1 MKENNDSNFTWNKIL
16 MSFWNKKSK
25 ENLKHHP
32 NLFKRKESPHSR
44 LYKAIKISFNSKEK
58 QSKTIELITDLS
70 FKGKQ
75 NSYNKEKSEEL
86 LENNDNLDEFDFN
99 DDNISFNSN
108 YAEYNMKLAYIQD
121 LGKIEKKNT
130 NQKKNLI
137 NKINIKKENT
147 SYIFQLKNA
156 SKNNKITEI
165 NKRKINKDNIKN
177 SKNINIII
185 NQNLS
190 NSTRNLTSNF
200 TKFINKNNNKFSELY
215 SFNKK
220 VMINPK
226 NINLINYSTINKSPT
241 NVYKKGNFILSKPS
255 LYKSKFKNLSIIT
268 KGNNTKSGL
277 IKRIKISE
285 YKPMYNEREKS
296 DILYNNKDNNSKQII
311 KSKSNI
317 FINPIKELKKMNNK
331 EKIIT
336 IKKMKNL
343 PYQYSV
349 KNIFKNG
356 NIYNISN
363 NNMNPNIRQRLRN
376 INKSASFKIYN
387 SEINF

>member
-1 MKENNDSNFTWNKIL
+1 
-16 MSFWNKKSK
+16 
-25 ENLKHHP
+25 
-32 NLFKRKESPHSR
+32 
-44 LYKAIKISFNSKEK
+44 
-58 QSKTIELITDLS
+58 
-70 FKGKQ
+70 
-75 NSYNKEKSEEL
+75 
-86 LENNDNLDEFDFN
+86 
-99 DDNISFNSN
+99 
-108 YAEYNMKLAYIQD
+108 MKLAYIQD

-296 DILYNNKDNNSKQII
+296 DILYNNSKQII

-336 IKKMKNL
+336 IKK
-343 PYQYSV
+343 
-349 KNIFKNG
+349 
-356 NIYNISN
+356 
-363 NNMNPNIRQRLRN
+363 
-376 INKSASFKIYN
+376 
-387 SEINF
+387 